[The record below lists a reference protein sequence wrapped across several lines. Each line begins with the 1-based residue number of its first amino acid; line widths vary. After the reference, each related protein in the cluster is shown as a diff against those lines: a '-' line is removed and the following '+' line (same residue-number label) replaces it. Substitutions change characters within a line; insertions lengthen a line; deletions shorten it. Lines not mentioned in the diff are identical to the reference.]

1 MKTMLI
7 LFLFVVCSIAKQEG
21 KYDFN
26 REKQLIAGVVLL
38 HHSEKYLTDMET
50 NIYIKEL
57 LEITEYTPKEAYKVI
72 NRFQNRPDK
81 FKKVLEQIE
90 EEMKGSKKNG
100 K

>member
-1 MKTMLI
+1 MKILI
-7 LFLFVVCSIAKQEG
+7 ILLVIVASVWGEKG
-21 KYDFN
+21 KKYHLN

-38 HHSEKYLTDMET
+38 HHSDKYLTNMET

-57 LEITEYTPKEAYKVI
+57 LKVTGYSPKDAHRIINKYK
-72 NRFQNRPDK
+72 NRPDK

-90 EEMKGSKKNG
+90 AEMKGKKKNG